1 MTTTPE
7 GIPCWYE
14 LGTSDLTA
22 ASAFYADVLGWTIAD
37 AGMPGMDYR
46 LGTATDGGTVSGMMA
61 LEGGDAAPPPYW
73 MIYFTTEDCDARVA
87 AIIEAGGT
95 MLAAPADI
103 PGTGRFA
110 VVADP
115 QGAAFGLLQ
124 PLPMDAPM
132 EHPAFD
138 QQAPGHGNWHE
149 LMSSDPEAG
158 LAFYA
163 EQFGWTKGDTMDM
176 GEMGTYQIF
185 GSGGQDLGGMMGL
198 CILQPLPIL

>member
-87 AIIEAGGT
+87 RSSDSCSRCRWMPRRST
-95 MLAAPADI
+95 RPSTNKPPDT
-103 PGTGRFA
+103 GTGT
-110 VVADP
+110 
-115 QGAAFGLLQ
+115 
-124 PLPMDAPM
+124 
-132 EHPAFD
+132 
-138 QQAPGHGNWHE
+138 
-149 LMSSDPEAG
+149 S
-158 LAFYA
+158 
-163 EQFGWTKGDTMDM
+163 
-176 GEMGTYQIF
+176 
-185 GSGGQDLGGMMGL
+185 
-198 CILQPLPIL
+198 